1 MHSLFIVSNVL
12 NCHICTKVRKKSFVT
27 FISYLLT
34 IQNQHEEYKV
44 FVMIY
49 SFSFTCTIF
58 VPTLNQ
64 SSTGSY
70 CMIKWLLNRVNF
82 QFTTKTAA
90 WVSCLKKSHLN
101 ARSIFSFLKWDK
113 APLHKS
119 MHLISIQ

>member
-27 FISYLLT
+27 FISCLLT
-34 IQNQHEEYKV
+34 IQNKHEEYKV
-44 FVMIY
+44 FVMIC
-49 SFSFTCTIF
+49 SFSFTCTTF

-82 QFTTKTAA
+82 HNKNNCMGLMFK
-90 WVSCLKKSHLN
+90 KKSHLN

-113 APLHKS
+113 APLHNS

>member
-49 SFSFTCTIF
+49 GFSFTCTTF

-82 QFTTKTAA
+82 HNKNN
-90 WVSCLKKSHLN
+90 CMGLMLKKILN

-113 APLHKS
+113 APLHNS
-119 MHLISIQ
+119 MHLISIQYF